1 MEQRAVII
9 MTTKINKLSS
19 KDTYNI
25 KLEDLN
31 WKPIHPNN
39 LESNP
44 IEGYY
49 CIILHKLNDNTISG
63 RKYSILFQ
71 HEEISMGLIDRS
83 KIERYNLFEKSY
95 SSVEGN
101 LDYDAPRK
109 MFTNTFWNDDRTFS
123 DNDINSYG
131 SFVRSY
137 DNIEDAKARALGQ
150 YKAVYGY
157 ALSFIEEE

>member
-1 MEQRAVII
+1 M
-9 MTTKINKLSS
+9 MTKRNKLSS

-71 HEEISMGLIDRS
+71 
-83 KIERYNLFEKSY
+83 
-95 SSVEGN
+95 
-101 LDYDAPRK
+101 
-109 MFTNTFWNDDRTFS
+109 
-123 DNDINSYG
+123 
-131 SFVRSY
+131 
-137 DNIEDAKARALGQ
+137 
-150 YKAVYGY
+150 
-157 ALSFIEEE
+157 